1 MPKLSIII
9 PAYNAEKYINECIDS
24 ILRNSQN
31 SLNQTEIIIIN
42 DGSTDHTL
50 EKLEKYKEYKNIHIY
65 TTKNQGVSAAR
76 NYGIKLAKGN
86 WITFIDA
93 DDKVTEGFIH
103 VCKLNICEETSL
115 VILNQQNKLPLTK
128 EELIKKIL
136 STENFL
142 AAPFLKLYSTKFLEQ
157 EQILFDSRVI
167 IGEDLLFNLSVILK
181 SRKIE
186 YEDIKYYLYRQNN
199 TSATKTFNPKLIE
212 SDKNFYRHLAKLF
225 ETQKNITLDW
235 TQIRSDAEE
244 QFNDKTLYPMSDYI
258 DMAFKADEN
267 RVLLIWSLSNEIS
280 DDEALAYGTEYIK
293 AVNDYAA
300 TQDFS
305 IEKSSENSYGGLFDK
320 YDLEVQLFREDDI
333 MENSRY
339 IVNQVIE
346 AGTNTNLELQNKKG
360 DK

>member
-1 MPKLSIII
+1 MSKERYSCMIKFKRHIIGIVSIIFALSSGACANSDI
-9 PAYNAEKYINECIDS
+9 VVRDS
-24 ILRNSQN
+24 SMN
-31 SLNQTEIIIIN
+31 
-42 DGSTDHTL
+42 
-50 EKLEKYKEYKNIHIY
+50 KE
-65 TTKNQGVSAAR
+65 V
-76 NYGIKLAKGN
+76 
-86 WITFIDA
+86 DEP
-93 DDKVTEGFIH
+93 V
-103 VCKLNICEETSL
+103 
-115 VILNQQNKLPLTK
+115 
-128 EELIKKIL
+128 
-136 STENFL
+136 
-142 AAPFLKLYSTKFLEQ
+142 
-157 EQILFDSRVI
+157 
-167 IGEDLLFNLSVILK
+167 
-181 SRKIE
+181 
-186 YEDIKYYLYRQNN
+186 
-199 TSATKTFNPKLIE
+199 
-212 SDKNFYRHLAKLF
+212 F

-280 DDEALAYGTEYIK
+280 DDEALAYGPEYIK

>member
-31 SLNQTEIIIIN
+31 SLSQTEIIIIN

-76 NYGIKLAKGN
+76 NYGIKLAKGD

-93 DDKVTEGFIH
+93 DDKVTRGFID
-103 VCKLNICEETSL
+103 VCKLNICEETPF
-115 VILNQQNKLPLTK
+115 VILNQQNKLPLAK
-128 EELIKKIL
+128 EELIKKTL

-212 SDKNFYRHLAKLF
+212 SDKNFYKHLTKLF
-225 ETQKNITLDW
+225 ETQKNNQKFYNQLIDCEKTKAILSLITRISFLDNFNEAK
-235 TQIRSDAEE
+235 TQYQNIDIDFYRPKYQYLNIIQKIILSLMLNKHYLTLFIITKFRTSIGKIRNKGER
-244 QFNDKTLYPMSDYI
+244 F
-258 DMAFKADEN
+258 
-267 RVLLIWSLSNEIS
+267 
-280 DDEALAYGTEYIK
+280 
-293 AVNDYAA
+293 
-300 TQDFS
+300 
-305 IEKSSENSYGGLFDK
+305 IEL
-320 YDLEVQLFREDDI
+320 
-333 MENSRY
+333 
-339 IVNQVIE
+339 
-346 AGTNTNLELQNKKG
+346 
-360 DK
+360 